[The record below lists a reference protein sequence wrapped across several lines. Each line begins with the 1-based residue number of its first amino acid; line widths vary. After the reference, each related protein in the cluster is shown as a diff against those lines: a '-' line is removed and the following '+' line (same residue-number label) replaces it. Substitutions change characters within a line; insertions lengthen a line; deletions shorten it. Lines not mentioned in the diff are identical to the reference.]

1 MQYGKHMLQNLT
13 RLPTAFIIALT
24 ALAYVAMVTVNA
36 LATILPINNRTTGE
50 ISDSYPNIFAPAGI
64 TFSIWGVIY
73 LLLGAY
79 VVYQVVQLFTS
90 KKPRS
95 TQATQIQLFF
105 ALSSVINIAWIFAWH
120 YDWIGVSVLLMLG
133 LLATLITIADL
144 TKTAQLP
151 AREQMLTKIAFGVYF
166 GWITIAT
173 IANITTYLVKLGW
186 NGLGLPD
193 AFWMI
198 LVLLV
203 SVIISVW
210 RTWKDRNLAY
220 GLVPVWAYGG
230 IWLKHTS
237 PQGFDAQYPSVIAAV
252 MVCLVVLVISNGA
265 LLLRSGSKERQ

>member
-1 MQYGKHMLQNLT
+1 MLEKPKMLFPASVT
-13 RLPTAFIIALT
+13 IFT
-24 ALAYVAMVTVNA
+24 ALAYIAMVAVNA

-64 TFSIWGVIY
+64 TFSFWGIIY

-90 KKPRS
+90 RKPRS
-95 TQATQIQLFF
+95 AQATQIQLFF

-133 LLATLITIADL
+133 LLATLIKIADL
-144 TKTAQLP
+144 TKTAKLP
-151 AREQMLTKIAFGVYF
+151 AREKTLTKVAFGVYF
-166 GWITIAT
+166 GWITVAT

-186 NGLGLPD
+186 NGFGLPD

-198 LVLLV
+198 LVLIV
-203 SVIISVW
+203 GVIISVW

-220 GLVPVWAYGG
+220 GLVPIWAYGG

-237 PQGFDAQYPSVIAAV
+237 PQGFDGEYESVIAV
-252 MVCLVVLVISNGA
+252 VVVCLVALGVSNGFLILKKRA
-265 LLLRSGSKERQ
+265 I